1 MKITTTVELPTDA
14 MKHHWAV
21 LGITGSGKS
30 YAVRGVIEKLLKA
43 GERVCIIDPKGD
55 WWGLKSSA
63 DGKSAGFPVVIFGG
77 DHADVQINPTSGA
90 VVGELIATGNRP
102 AIIDLK
108 HFSQDGKCR
117 FMVDFYEAIFKKNR
131 ARITLV
137 LEEAHEFAP
146 QRPMREEN
154 MLLHWTNKLLS
165 QGRSLGFQIVLSS
178 QRPAKVHKDSLT
190 QAQVLFAMRVISV
203 QDRDAVKAW
212 VDGVGDRKSS
222 QQVMD
227 SLARLQTG
235 HGWIYAPTAEIL
247 HQVHFPRIETF
258 DSSATPDSVDAEAP
272 KGWAS
277 VDLSEISAKLAN
289 VQAEVQANDPAK
301 LKAEIKDLRAKLQ
314 TALATP
320 VQIDAGELGK
330 AKEEIDRYRTFAS
343 ELQQYSTSL
352 RRWISGADVTL
363 NQLLADLGK
372 LNIVNV
378 PALQQAASGRPSTP
392 IPQVR
397 PALASRSPAK
407 TPAAPAAAGSGGGNR
422 AASVGSKAEGLTGPQ
437 QRVLDAIAW
446 WESCGIYGPR
456 RESVAFIAGYTP
468 TSGTWRTLLSSC
480 VQAGL
485 IQYDNGNCLALTEL
499 GDTAANHDQAP
510 GTNKEL
516 HSKICRKLTGPQIKV
531 FTVLTDGCEEPKT
544 LSRTHVAELAG
555 YEVTSGTFRTLLSSL
570 SSIGLITYPNK
581 TTIAAAPAAFLSPA
595 AQEA

>member
-1 MKITTTVELPTDA
+1 MKIANVELPPDA

-30 YAVRGVIEKLLKA
+30 YAVRGVIEKRLKA

-117 FMVDFYEAIFKKNR
+117 FMVDFYEAMFKKNR

-258 DSSATPDSVDAEAP
+258 DSSATPDSVDAEVP

-301 LKAEIKDLRAKLQ
+301 LRAEIKELKAKLQ
-314 TALATP
+314 TALTTP
-320 VQIDAGELGK
+320 VRIDAGELGK
-330 AKEEIDRYRTFAS
+330 AKEEIAKLRATISHYQKRDAEMRSRVGTIRSLVIRETAAAVWEEHTAPPATIAS
-343 ELQQYSTSL
+343 AVDQ
-352 RRWISGADVTL
+352 
-363 NQLLADLGK
+363 
-372 LNIVNV
+372 
-378 PALQQAASGRPSTP
+378 
-392 IPQVR
+392 IPRVR
-397 PALASRSPAK
+397 PALASKSPA
-407 TPAAPAAAGSGGGNR
+407 TPKAAPAAVSSGGGNR
-422 AASVGSKAEGLTGPQ
+422 AASAGAKAEGLTGPQ

-485 IQYDNGNCLALTEL
+485 IQYENGNCLALTEL
-499 GDTAANHDQAP
+499 GDAIANHDQPP

-531 FTVLTDGCEEPKT
+531 FNVLTDGCDEPKT

-581 TTIAAAPAAFLSPA
+581 TTIAAAPAAFLTPA